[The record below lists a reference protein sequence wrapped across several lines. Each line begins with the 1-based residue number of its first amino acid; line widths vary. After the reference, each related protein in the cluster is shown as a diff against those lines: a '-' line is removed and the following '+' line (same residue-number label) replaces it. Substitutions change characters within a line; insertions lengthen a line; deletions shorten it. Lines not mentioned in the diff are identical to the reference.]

1 MLASVKLGLSS
12 MDTGNGVFFLP
23 GDVPLTEP
31 ETFRKLWNIREERGG
46 KVSALIPMNGEKQIH
61 PPYLSPEGCAGVL
74 GYKGDFGLKGAMDA
88 QWIPCG

>member
-31 ETFRKLWNIREERGG
+31 ETFRKLWNMREERAG

-61 PPYLSPEGCAGVL
+61 PPIFLRRAVPESWVTKGIL
-74 GYKGDFGLKGAMDA
+74 G
-88 QWIPCG
+88 